1 MPAHVLHGDSFL
13 VAKAQARLES
23 QDEASNLLDANRH
36 RMEGAEATLNQLV
49 EICNAIPFMDTVRL
63 VVVQGLLSTLEGRR
77 AARRTRRRTNPDQE
91 PGGSSGGSLGPW
103 EGLPQAISAMPP
115 TTLLIFADGPIS
127 QGNPLLTALAGV
139 SQVQRLPAPDGPD
152 LGRWIKE
159 AAQEKSAA
167 ISPAA
172 ITTLI
177 NLVGNDLWTLDRELE
192 KLSLYAWGRTIE
204 DTDVP
209 VLVSQAREAN
219 IFNAVDA
226 MIEGRQRDAIA
237 LLQHLRDDGRDPL
250 YIIAMIQRQVRLLA
264 LAKNGMDQ
272 RVSQKELG
280 EQMGTSS
287 QFVIRK
293 TMQQARRHTW
303 EDITWRYE
311 RLLEADLSIK
321 QGKMEPGMAL
331 DLLVADQSALRRS

>member
-13 VAKAQARLES
+13 VAKAQAKLEA
-23 QDEASNLLDANRH
+23 QDEASGLLDANRH
-36 RMEGAEATLNQLV
+36 RLEGTEATLNELV
-49 EICNAIPFMDTVRL
+49 EICNALPFMDTVRL
-63 VVVQGLLSTLEGRR
+63 VVVQGLLATLEGRR
-77 AARRTRRRTNPDQE
+77 APRRARRGSNQGQE
-91 PGGSSGGSLGPW
+91 PSGPSGGALGSW
-103 EGLPQAISAMPP
+103 EGLPQAVTGMPP
-115 TTLLIFADGPIS
+115 TTLLIFSDGTVS
-127 QGNPLLTALAGV
+127 QSNPLLKALANV
-139 SQVQRLPAPDGPD
+139 SQVRGLPAPGGQD
-152 LGRWIKE
+152 LARWIKD
-159 AAQEKSAA
+159 AAQEKGSV

-172 ITTLI
+172 ISTII
-177 NLVGNDLWTLDRELE
+177 NLVGNDLWALDRELE

-209 VLVSQAREAN
+209 VLVSQATEAN
-219 IFNAVDA
+219 IFTAVDA
-226 MIEGRQRDAIA
+226 MIEGRQRDAIS

-264 LAKNGMDQ
+264 LAKSGMDQ
-272 RVSQKELG
+272 RASQKELG

-303 EDITWRYE
+303 EDITWRYQ

-321 QGKMEPGMAL
+321 RGKMEPGMAL
-331 DLLVADQSALRRS
+331 DLLVADQSSLRRN